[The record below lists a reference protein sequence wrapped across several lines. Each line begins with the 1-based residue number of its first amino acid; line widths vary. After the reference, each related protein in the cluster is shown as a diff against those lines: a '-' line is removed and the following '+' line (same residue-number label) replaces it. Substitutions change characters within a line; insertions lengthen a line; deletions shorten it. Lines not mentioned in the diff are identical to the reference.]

1 MLYLIFTVFIL
12 AACQTTSFKV
22 GNLDVGKIVN
32 QGVNV
37 FNANTIDEQ
46 QEIQFGENMS
56 AVLLGARPLYDN
68 KAINIYVNQVGL
80 WLASNSAKPN
90 LPWHFGVI
98 DSSSINAFAAPGGYV
113 FITSAMLQ
121 QLDNEAQLA
130 AVLAHEIIH
139 VIEQHHLNALKEGA
153 LRSAITESLFVSI
166 EAYQANTYTSQ
177 ANTDASQAN
186 TDASQAN
193 TDTGASQVNTDT
205 GASQKNT
212 DTGAKQKNYKAW
224 GEKISN
230 AAQGLYSKGLN
241 REDEYQADKQGI
253 RLLARAGYDP
263 FAFIKNLQLLEAIA
277 PSDTSLALLYKTHPT
292 PSQRLMALNDAMN
305 DLSHVSGQLLVERF
319 NTKIYSIAN

>member
-1 MLYLIFTVFIL
+1 MKKNMMFYLILMVFIL

-37 FNANTIDEQ
+37 VSANTIDEQ
-46 QEIQFGENMS
+46 QEIQLGKNMA
-56 AVLLGARPLYDN
+56 AVLLGTQPLYGN
-68 KAINIYVNQVGL
+68 KIINTYVNQVGM
-80 WLASNSAKPN
+80 WLASLSTKPN

-153 LRSAITESLFVSI
+153 LRSAITESLFVSV
-166 EAYQANTYTSQ
+166 EAYQANT
-177 ANTDASQAN
+177 D
-186 TDASQAN
+186 
-193 TDTGASQVNTDT
+193 TDT
-205 GASQKNT
+205 
-212 DTGAKQKNYKAW
+212 KQQEYKQW
-224 GEKISN
+224 SEQISN
-230 AAQGLYSKGLN
+230 AAQGLYSKGLD
-241 REDEYQADKQGI
+241 REDEYQADEQGI

-263 FAFIKNLQLLEAIA
+263 FAFIENLQLLSAIA
-277 PSDTSLALLYKTHPT
+277 PDDSSLALLYKTHPT
-292 PSQRLMALNDAMN
+292 PSKRLMALNDVIQN
-305 DLSHVSGQLLVERF
+305 LSHVSGQLLAERF
-319 NTKIYSIAN
+319 NRTIYSLAK